1 MARMWGLGGL
11 PIAIAGHGYT
21 GFFLALSKGRAFWNT
36 ALNPALFMV
45 SAMVSGLAVLI
56 VLSNVWL
63 RRYGSEM
70 TEEQVVKHK
79 GVIGTLL
86 RLFIIFIVADLFLIG
101 SDLTVL
107 ASSDT
112 ESYAMLQLLTSG
124 EYAIWFL
131 GIELMMGAILPLAL
145 LAHPKTRM
153 IPAVQYASAALVI
166 IGIFVMRVIIVI
178 GGQSV
183 GLL

>member
-1 MARMWGLGGL
+1 M
-11 PIAIAGHGYT
+11 I
-21 GFFLALSKGRAFWNT
+21 
-36 ALNPALFMV
+36 

-56 VLSNVWL
+56 VLSNLWL
-63 RRYGSEM
+63 RRYALEMSED
-70 TEEQVVKHK
+70 QVAKHK
-79 GVIGTLL
+79 AVIGTLL

-112 ESYAMLQLLTSG
+112 QSYAMLQLLTTG
-124 EYAIWFL
+124 EFAIWFL
-131 GIELMMGAILPLAL
+131 GIELFLGAFLPLGL

-183 GLL
+183 PMS